1 MPRPR
6 HRTVIRKH
14 LSGLGSGF
22 FPTHTR
28 HFMLNSPFM
37 MGPIEQLSAS
47 AKKGIST
54 TPSPLLASCWLWPL
68 SNPLLGHLRSL
79 NWQKMSSHGKG
90 RVSESAWLKRFQPVA
105 VWEQQSWGWAAELPG
120 STRELGQLRPCSTC
134 ISAAALA
141 LQIFPTLHR
150 EKGSFRGWI
159 SSHKV
164 APFLT
169 LCTDCRV
176 NHHPQAPNS
185 KLQSQLP
192 VCCDE

>member
-54 TPSPLLASCWLWPL
+54 TPSPLPASCWLWPL

-79 NWQKMSSHGKG
+79 NWHKMISHGKG
-90 RVSESAWLKRFQPVA
+90 RVSESVWLKGFQPVA
-105 VWEQQSWGWAAELPG
+105 VWEQQSWGWAAGLPR
-120 STRELGQLRPCSTC
+120 STRELGQAQPLHLSSCICSADLLYPSQREG
-134 ISAAALA
+134 I
-141 LQIFPTLHR
+141 LQ
-150 EKGSFRGWI
+150 GM
-159 SSHKV
+159 
-164 APFLT
+164 
-169 LCTDCRV
+169 
-176 NHHPQAPNS
+176 N
-185 KLQSQLP
+185 QLP
-192 VCCDE
+192 SGWFISHSLHWLQGEPSSTGS